1 MLAVETEAAE
11 APQRMYY
18 LGSGA
23 VRGRG
28 PSGGQQQNLV
38 ILENSRL
45 DEVINIHG

>member
-1 MLAVETEAAE
+1 METEAAD

-38 ILENSRL
+38 MLQNSRL
-45 DEVINIHG
+45 DEVINING